1 VIAAGGSRAYSS
13 SDDDRRD
20 AGDAPDFQKPEGP
33 SAMRGSL
40 GGPRV
45 LLRRLREVMA
55 EPVSAQERLDKIVV
69 LIAANMVAEVC
80 SVYVLR
86 VDSTLELYATEG
98 LNRDAVHRTVLGSD
112 EGLVGLV
119 SSQATAINLS
129 NAQAHPAFAYRPE
142 TGEEIYHSFLG
153 VPILRAGNTLGVLV
167 VQNRAKRTYSEEEVE
182 ALQTTAMVLAEMIA
196 SGELSA
202 LALPGA
208 EPAAR
213 RSLHLKG
220 MALSEGIALGHV
232 VLHEPRVVVTN
243 YIADDVPK
251 ELKHLEAAIET
262 LRTDLDQLLEH
273 GDVVEGGE
281 HRDVLEAYRMFA
293 YDTGWA
299 HKLQE
304 AVMTGLTA
312 EAAVERVQ
320 SDTRARMLRQTDP
333 YLRERLHDLDDLA
346 NRLMRQLTG
355 RDHAPSRENLPENAI
370 LVARSM
376 GPAAL
381 LDYDRKRLRGLVLEE
396 GGPQSH
402 VAIVARALGIAAVG
416 EIDNATGIVDPG
428 DAIIVDGTAGDVHL
442 RPLPD
447 MEAAY
452 AERVRLRA
460 RRQQQY
466 AALRDQPCVT
476 KDGEE
481 ITLLINAGLSVD
493 LPHIADTGAAGI
505 GLFRTELQ
513 FMVAPNFPRASEQYA
528 LYRAV
533 LEAADDKPVTF
544 RTLDIGGD
552 KVLPYMRN
560 IEEENPALGWRA
572 IRLGLDRP
580 ALLRTQLRALLRAA
594 GGRSLKI
601 MFPMIATVAE
611 FDQAKE
617 LVERE
622 LTHLRR
628 HGHKLPDAVEVGSM
642 VEVPSL
648 LYQLDE
654 LLEHVDFL
662 SVGSN
667 DLVQFL
673 YAVDRGNPRVSTR
686 FDPLSAP
693 VLRALNDIAARAR
706 AHGKPATVC
715 GELASQPI
723 GALALAAL
731 GYRSLSLTPSA
742 VGPVKALLVDL
753 DASKAAEFLYPLI
766 EKPTAGVPIRA
777 HLEKFAASGG
787 LQL

>member
-1 VIAAGGSRAYSS
+1 MCCASIPPSNSTPPRA
-13 SDDDRRD
+13 
-20 AGDAPDFQKPEGP
+20 
-33 SAMRGSL
+33 
-40 GGPRV
+40 
-45 LLRRLREVMA
+45 
-55 EPVSAQERLDKIVV
+55 
-69 LIAANMVAEVC
+69 
-80 SVYVLR
+80 
-86 VDSTLELYATEG
+86 STA
-98 LNRDAVHRTVLGSD
+98 DAVHRTVMRAD

-119 SSQATAINLS
+119 ASQASAINLS
-129 NAQAHPAFAYRPE
+129 NAQAHPAFSYRPE

-167 VQNRAKRTYSEEEVE
+167 VQNRARRTYSEEEVE

-202 LALPGA
+202 LAPPGA

-213 RSLHLKG
+213 RSVHLKG
-220 MALSEGIALGHV
+220 AALSEGIALGHV

-243 YIADDVPK
+243 YIADDIPK
-251 ELKHLEAAIET
+251 ELKHLEAAVET
-262 LRTDLDQLLEH
+262 LRSNLDELLEH

-293 YDTGWA
+293 YDRGWV
-299 HKLQE
+299 HKLEE

-333 YLRERLHDLDDLA
+333 FLRERLHDLDDLA

-355 RDHAPSRENLPENAI
+355 RDHAPSRESLPENAI

-396 GGPQSH
+396 GGAHSH
-402 VAIVARALGIAAVG
+402 VAIVARALGIPAVG
-416 EIDNATGIVDPG
+416 EVDNATGIADPG
-428 DAIIVDGTAGDVHL
+428 DAVIVDGSTGDLHV

-466 AALRDQPCVT
+466 QALRDRPCVT

-481 ITLLINAGLSVD
+481 VALLLNAGLSVD
-493 LPHIADTGAAGI
+493 LPHIAETGAAGI

-513 FMVAPNFPRASEQYA
+513 FMVASNFPRASEQYA

-533 LEAADDKPVTF
+533 LDAAGDKPVIF

-560 IEEENPALGWRA
+560 VEEENPALGWRA

-580 ALLRTQLRALLRAA
+580 GLLRTQLRALLRAA
-594 GGRSLKI
+594 GSRALKI
-601 MFPMIATVAE
+601 MFPMVATVQE

-628 HGHKLPDAVEVGSM
+628 HGHQLPDEVQVGSM

-667 DLVQFL
+667 DLVQFF
-673 YAVDRGNPRVSTR
+673 YAIDRGNLRVANR
-686 FDPLSAP
+686 FDALSAP
-693 VLRALNDIAARAR
+693 VLRALKDVADKGR
-706 AHGKPATVC
+706 AHNKPVTLC

-723 GALALAAL
+723 GAIALVAI
-731 GYRSLSLTPSA
+731 GYRALSLTPSA
-742 VGPVKALLVDL
+742 VGPVKAALLDL
-753 DASKAAEFLYPLI
+753 DCRKTAAFLCTLI
-766 EKPTAGVPIRA
+766 EKPTGGAPIRA
-777 HLEKFAASGG
+777 QLEEFAGKQG
-787 LQL
+787 LQI

>member
-1 VIAAGGSRAYSS
+1 
-13 SDDDRRD
+13 
-20 AGDAPDFQKPEGP
+20 
-33 SAMRGSL
+33 MRGAL

-80 SVYVLR
+80 SIYVLR
-86 VDSTLELYATEG
+86 GDSTLELYATEG
-98 LNRDAVHRTVLGSD
+98 LKHEAVHQTVLRPD

-119 SSQATAINLS
+119 SSQASAINLS

-153 VPILRAGNTLGVLV
+153 VPVLRAGNTLGVLV
-167 VQNRAKRTYSEEEVE
+167 VQNRARRTYSEEEVE
-182 ALQTTAMVLAEMIA
+182 ALQTTAMVLAEIVA
-196 SGELSA
+196 SGELA
-202 LALPGA
+202 RPGD
-208 EPAAR
+208 ELAAR
-213 RSLHLKG
+213 RPVHIKG
-220 MALSEGIALGHV
+220 AAISDGIALGHV
-232 VLHEPRVVVTN
+232 VLHEPRVIVTN
-243 YIADDVPK
+243 YIADDIQS
-251 ELKHLEAAIET
+251 ELKHLRAAVET
-262 LRTDLDQLLEH
+262 LQANLDELLEH

-281 HRDVLEAYRMFA
+281 HREVLEAYRMFA
-293 YDTGWA
+293 YDRGWV
-299 HKLQE
+299 HKLEE

-333 YLRERLHDLDDLA
+333 FLRERLHDLDDLA

-396 GGPQSH
+396 GGANSH
-402 VAIVARALGIAAVG
+402 VAIVARALGIPTVG
-416 EIDNATGIVDPG
+416 EVDNAAGIADPG
-428 DAIIVDGTAGDVHL
+428 DAIIVDGSAGDLHI

-447 MEAAY
+447 MAAAY

-466 AALRDQPCVT
+466 QALRDRPCVT

-481 ITLLINAGLSVD
+481 VCLMLNAGLTVD

-513 FMVAPNFPRASEQYA
+513 FMVAPNFPRTSEQYT

-533 LEAADDKPVTF
+533 MDAAGDKPVIF

-552 KVLPYMRN
+552 KVLPYMHSV
-560 IEEENPALGWRA
+560 EEENPALGWRA

-580 ALLRTQLRALLRAA
+580 GLLRTQLRALLRAA
-594 GGRSLKI
+594 GSRALRI
-601 MFPMIATVAE
+601 MFPMVSTVAE
-611 FDQAKE
+611 FEQARE

-628 HGHKLPDAVEVGSM
+628 HGHKLPDEVQVGSM

-654 LLEHVDFL
+654 LLECADFL

-673 YAVDRGNPRVSTR
+673 YAVDRGNPRVATR
-686 FDPLSAP
+686 FDALSAP
-693 VLRALNDIAARAR
+693 VLRALKEIADKGR
-706 AHGKPATVC
+706 AHNKPVTLC

-723 GALALAAL
+723 GAIALVAI
-731 GYRSLSLTPSA
+731 GYRGLSLTASA
-742 VGPVKALLVDL
+742 MGPVKAVLLDL
-753 DASKAAEFLYPLI
+753 DSRQAAEFLCPLI
-766 EKPTAGVPIRA
+766 EKPSKGKPIRA
-777 HLEKFAASGG
+777 QLEEFAASQG
-787 LQL
+787 LQI

>member
-1 VIAAGGSRAYSS
+1 
-13 SDDDRRD
+13 
-20 AGDAPDFQKPEGP
+20 
-33 SAMRGSL
+33 M
-40 GGPRV
+40 
-45 LLRRLREVMA
+45 
-55 EPVSAQERLDKIVV
+55 V

-80 SVYVLR
+80 SIYVLR
-86 VDSTLELYATEG
+86 GDSTLELYATEG
-98 LNRDAVHRTVLGSD
+98 LKHEAVHQTVLRPD

-119 SSQATAINLS
+119 SSQASAINLS

-153 VPILRAGNTLGVLV
+153 VPVLRAGNTLGVLV
-167 VQNRAKRTYSEEEVE
+167 VQNRARRTYSEEEVE
-182 ALQTTAMVLAEMIA
+182 ALQTTAMVLAEIVA
-196 SGELSA
+196 SGELA
-202 LALPGA
+202 RPGD
-208 EPAAR
+208 ELAAR
-213 RSLHLKG
+213 RPVHIKG
-220 MALSEGIALGHV
+220 AAISDGIALGHV
-232 VLHEPRVVVTN
+232 VLHEPRVIVTN
-243 YIADDVPK
+243 YIADDIQS
-251 ELKHLEAAIET
+251 ELKHLRAAVET
-262 LRTDLDQLLEH
+262 LQANLDELLEH

-281 HRDVLEAYRMFA
+281 HREVLEAYRMFA
-293 YDTGWA
+293 YDRGWV
-299 HKLQE
+299 HKLEE

-333 YLRERLHDLDDLA
+333 FLRERLHDLDDLA

-396 GGPQSH
+396 GGANSH
-402 VAIVARALGIAAVG
+402 VAIVARALGIPTVG
-416 EIDNATGIVDPG
+416 EVDNAAGIADPG
-428 DAIIVDGTAGDVHL
+428 DAIIVDGTAGDLHI

-447 MEAAY
+447 MAAAY

-466 AALRDQPCVT
+466 QALRDRPCVT

-481 ITLLINAGLSVD
+481 VCLMLNAGLTVD

-513 FMVAPNFPRASEQYA
+513 FMVAPNFPRTSEQYT

-533 LEAADDKPVTF
+533 MDAAGDKPVIF

-552 KVLPYMRN
+552 KVLPYMHSV
-560 IEEENPALGWRA
+560 EEENPALGWRA

-580 ALLRTQLRALLRAA
+580 GLLRTQLRALLRAA
-594 GGRSLKI
+594 GSRALRI
-601 MFPMIATVAE
+601 MFPMVSTVAE
-611 FDQAKE
+611 FEQARE

-628 HGHKLPDAVEVGSM
+628 HGHKLPDEVQVGSM

-654 LLEHVDFL
+654 LLECADFL

-673 YAVDRGNPRVSTR
+673 YAVDRGNPRVATR
-686 FDPLSAP
+686 FDALSAP
-693 VLRALNDIAARAR
+693 VLRALKEIADKGR
-706 AHGKPATVC
+706 AHNKPVTLC

-723 GALALAAL
+723 GAIALVAI
-731 GYRSLSLTPSA
+731 GYRGLSLTASA
-742 VGPVKALLVDL
+742 MGPVKAWLLDL
-753 DASKAAEFLYPLI
+753 NSRKA
-766 EKPTAGVPIRA
+766 V
-777 HLEKFAASGG
+777 
-787 LQL
+787 

>member
-1 VIAAGGSRAYSS
+1 
-13 SDDDRRD
+13 
-20 AGDAPDFQKPEGP
+20 
-33 SAMRGSL
+33 MRGAL

-98 LNRDAVHRTVLGSD
+98 LNRNAVHHTVMRSD

-119 SSQATAINLS
+119 ASQASAINLS
-129 NAQAHPAFAYRPE
+129 NAQAHPAYSYRPE
-142 TGEEIYHSFLG
+142 TGEEIYHSYLG
-153 VPILRAGNTLGVLV
+153 VPVLRAGNTLGVLV
-167 VQNRAKRTYSEEEVE
+167 VQNRARRTYSEEEVE

-202 LALPGA
+202 LAPPGA

-213 RSLHLKG
+213 RSVHLAGK
-220 MALSEGIALGHV
+220 ALSEGIALGHV

-251 ELKHLEAAIET
+251 ELKHLETAVES
-262 LRTDLDQLLEH
+262 LRTQLDELLEH

-293 YDTGWA
+293 YDRGWV
-299 HKLQE
+299 HKLEE

-396 GGPQSH
+396 GGPNSH
-402 VAIVARALGIAAVG
+402 VAIVARALGIAAIGDV
-416 EIDNATGIVDPG
+416 DNATGIADPG
-428 DAIIVDGTAGDVHL
+428 DAIIVDGTSGDLHL

-466 AALRDQPCVT
+466 QALRDIPCVT

-481 ITLLINAGLSVD
+481 FALLINAGLNVD
-493 LPHIADTGAAGI
+493 LPHIADTGAVGI

-513 FMVAPNFPRASEQYA
+513 FMVAPNFPRSSEQFT
-528 LYRAV
+528 LYRSV
-533 LEAADDKPVTF
+533 LDSAGDKPVTF

-594 GGRSLKI
+594 AGRALKI
-601 MFPMIATVAE
+601 MFPMIATVDE
-611 FDQAKE
+611 FEQAKE

-628 HGHKLPDAVEVGSM
+628 HGHKLPEEVEVGSM
-642 VEVPSL
+642 VEVPAL
-648 LYQLDE
+648 LYQLDD
-654 LLEHVDFL
+654 LLERVDFL

-673 YAVDRGNPRVSTR
+673 YAADRGNPRVSNR

-693 VLRALNDIAARAR
+693 VLRALKDIADKCRE
-706 AHGKPATVC
+706 HGKPVTLC
-715 GELASQPI
+715 GELGSQPI
-723 GALALAAL
+723 GAIALAAI

-742 VGPVKALLVDL
+742 MGPVKAMLLEL
-753 DASKAAEFLYPLI
+753 DCRKATAFLCPLI
-766 EKPTAGVPIRA
+766 EKSTGAVPIRA
-777 HLEKFAASGG
+777 QLQKFAAESG
-787 LQL
+787 LQI

>member
-1 VIAAGGSRAYSS
+1 
-13 SDDDRRD
+13 
-20 AGDAPDFQKPEGP
+20 
-33 SAMRGSL
+33 MRGAL

-98 LNRDAVHRTVLGSD
+98 LNRDAVHHTVMRAD

-119 SSQATAINLS
+119 ASQASAINLS
-129 NAQAHPAFAYRPE
+129 NAQAHPAYSYRPE

-167 VQNRAKRTYSEEEVE
+167 VQNRARRTYSEEEVE

-202 LALPGA
+202 LAPPGA

-213 RSLHLKG
+213 RPLHLKG
-220 MALSEGIALGHV
+220 KALSEGIALGHV

-243 YIADDVPK
+243 FIADDIPK
-251 ELKHLEAAIET
+251 ELKHLESAVET
-262 LRTDLDQLLEH
+262 LRTHLDELLEH

-293 YDTGWA
+293 YDRGWV
-299 HKLQE
+299 HKLEE

-333 YLRERLHDLDDLA
+333 FLRERLHDLDDLA

-396 GGPQSH
+396 GGPHSH
-402 VAIVARALGIAAVG
+402 VAIVARALGIPAVG
-416 EIDNATGIVDPG
+416 DIDNATGIVDPG
-428 DAIIVDGTAGDVHL
+428 DAIIVDGSAGDLQV

-466 AALRDQPCVT
+466 QALRDKPCVT
-476 KDGEE
+476 KDGEKV
-481 ITLLINAGLSVD
+481 TLLINAGLTVD

-513 FMVAPNFPRASEQYA
+513 FMVAPNFPRSSEQYA
-528 LYRAV
+528 LYRTV
-533 LEAADDKPVTF
+533 LDAAGDKPVTF

-594 GGRSLKI
+594 GGRALKI
-601 MFPMIATVAE
+601 MFPMIATVGE

-628 HGHKLPDAVEVGSM
+628 HGHKLPAQVEVGSM

-654 LLEHVDFL
+654 LLEHADFL

-673 YAVDRGNPRVSTR
+673 YAVDRGNPRVSGR

-693 VLRALNDIAARAR
+693 VLRALKYIADKGR
-706 AHGKPATVC
+706 AHGKPVTLC

-723 GALALAAL
+723 GALALVAI
-731 GYRSLSLTPSA
+731 GYRALSVTPSA
-742 VGPVKALLVDL
+742 VGPVKAMLLDL
-753 DASKAAEFLYPLI
+753 DCRKTAAFLCSLV
-766 EKPTAGVPIRA
+766 EKSSGGVQIRA
-777 HLEKFAASGG
+777 QLEKFAADHG
-787 LQL
+787 LQM

>member
-1 VIAAGGSRAYSS
+1 
-13 SDDDRRD
+13 
-20 AGDAPDFQKPEGP
+20 
-33 SAMRGSL
+33 MRGAL

-55 EPVSAQERLDKIVV
+55 EPVGAQDRLDRIVV

-86 VDSTLELYATEG
+86 SDATLELYATEG
-98 LNRDAVHRTVLGSD
+98 LKREAVHQTVLGSD

-119 SSQATAINLS
+119 ASQASAINLS
-129 NAQAHPAFAYRPE
+129 NAQAHPAFSYRAE

-153 VPILRAGNTLGVLV
+153 VPVLRAGNTLGVLV
-167 VQNRAKRTYSEEEVE
+167 VQNRARRTYSEEEVE

-196 SGELSA
+196 SGQ
-202 LALPGA
+202 LARPGDQL
-208 EPAAR
+208 AAR
-213 RSLHLKG
+213 QSVHVKG
-220 MALSEGIALGHV
+220 AALSDGIALGHV

-243 YIADDVPK
+243 YIADDVQG
-251 ELKHLEAAIET
+251 ELQHLRAALDT
-262 LRTDLDQLLEH
+262 LRSNLDEMLEH

-293 YDTGWA
+293 HDRGWV
-299 HKLQE
+299 HKLEE
-304 AVMTGLTA
+304 AVLTGLTA

-333 YLRERLHDLDDLA
+333 FLRERLHDLDDLA

-355 RDHAPSRENLPENAI
+355 RDHAPRRESLPENAI

-396 GGPQSH
+396 GGAHSH
-402 VAIVARALGIAAVG
+402 VAIVARALGIPAVG
-416 EIDNATGIVDPG
+416 EIDNATGMADPG
-428 DAIIVDGTAGDVHL
+428 DAIIVDGATGDLHM

-466 AALRDQPCVT
+466 QALRDRPCIT
-476 KDGEE
+476 KDGQEVC
-481 ITLLINAGLSVD
+481 LMINAGLAVD
-493 LPHIADTGAAGI
+493 LPHLADTGAAGI

-513 FMVAPNFPRASEQYA
+513 FMVAPNFPRANEQYA

-533 LEAADDKPVTF
+533 LDAADDKPVVF

-560 IEEENPALGWRA
+560 VEEENPALGWRA

-580 ALLRTQLRALLRAA
+580 GLLRTQLRALLRAA
-594 GGRSLKI
+594 GNRSLKI
-601 MFPMIATVAE
+601 MFPMVAAVAE
-611 FDQAKE
+611 FEQARE

-628 HGHKLPDAVEVGSM
+628 HGHKLPDEVQVGSM

-654 LLEHVDFL
+654 LLERADFL

-673 YAVDRGNPRVSTR
+673 YAIDRGNPRVAAR
-686 FDPLSAP
+686 FDPLSPP
-693 VLRALNDIAARAR
+693 VLRALKDIADRGR
-706 AHGKPATVC
+706 AHNKSVTLC

-723 GALALAAL
+723 GALALAAI
-731 GYRSLSLTPSA
+731 GYRALSLSPSA
-742 VGPVKALLVDL
+742 MGPVKALLLEL
-753 DASKAAEFLYPLI
+753 DCRKAAQFLSPLI
-766 EKPTAGVPIRA
+766 HKTDGGKPIRG
-777 HLEKFAASGG
+777 HLEDFAAQEG
-787 LQL
+787 LQI

>member
-1 VIAAGGSRAYSS
+1 
-13 SDDDRRD
+13 
-20 AGDAPDFQKPEGP
+20 
-33 SAMRGSL
+33 MRGSL

-55 EPVSAQERLDKIVV
+55 EPVSAQDRLDKIVV

-98 LNRDAVHRTVLGSD
+98 LNRDAVHHTVLGSD

-129 NAQAHPAFAYRPE
+129 NAQAHPAFSYRPE

-251 ELKHLEAAIET
+251 ELKHLESAIET
-262 LRTDLDQLLEH
+262 LRTDLDQLLEQ
-273 GDVVEGGE
+273 GDVVDGGE

-293 YDTGWA
+293 YDTGWV

-370 LVARSM
+370 LIARSM

-416 EIDNATGIVDPG
+416 EIDNATGIADPG
-428 DAIIVDGTAGDVHL
+428 DAIIVDGTVGDVHL

-447 MEAAY
+447 LEAAY

-466 AALRDQPCVT
+466 QALRDLPCVT
-476 KDGEE
+476 RDGEE

-513 FMVAPNFPRASEQYA
+513 FMVAPNFPRASEQYS

-533 LEAADDKPVTF
+533 LDAAEDKPVTF

-560 IEEENPALGWRA
+560 VEEENPALGWRA

-580 ALLRTQLRALLRAA
+580 ALLRTQLRALLRAG

-601 MFPMIATVAE
+601 MFPMIAAVAE
-611 FDQAKE
+611 FSQAKA

-654 LLEHVDFL
+654 LLEHADFL

-693 VLRALNDIAARAR
+693 VLRALKDIAEKSREY
-706 AHGKPATVC
+706 GKLATVC

-723 GALALAAL
+723 GALALTAL
-731 GYRSLSLTPSA
+731 GYRSLSLAPSA
-742 VGPVKALLVDL
+742 VGPVKAMLLDL
-753 DASKAAEFLYPLI
+753 DAGKAAEFLYPLI
-766 EKPTAGVPIRA
+766 EKRNPAMPIRA
-777 HLEKFAASGG
+777 HLEKFAADGG

>member
-1 VIAAGGSRAYSS
+1 
-13 SDDDRRD
+13 
-20 AGDAPDFQKPEGP
+20 
-33 SAMRGSL
+33 MRGAL

-98 LNRDAVHRTVLGSD
+98 LKRDAVHQTVMRAD

-119 SSQATAINLS
+119 ASQASPINLS
-129 NAQAHPAFAYRPE
+129 NAQAHPAFSFRPE

-153 VPILRAGNTLGVLV
+153 VPVLRAGNTLGVLV
-167 VQNRAKRTYSEEEVE
+167 VQNRARRTYSEEEVE

-202 LALPGA
+202 LAPPGA

-213 RSLHLKG
+213 RSVHLKG
-220 MALSEGIALGHV
+220 AALSDGIALGHV

-243 YIADDVPK
+243 FIADDIPK
-251 ELKHLEAAIET
+251 ELKHLEAAVET
-262 LRTDLDQLLEH
+262 LRAHLDELLEH

-293 YDTGWA
+293 YDRGWV
-299 HKLQE
+299 HRLEE

-355 RDHAPSRENLPENAI
+355 RDHAPSRESLPENAI
-370 LVARSM
+370 LIARSM

-396 GGPQSH
+396 GGPHSH
-402 VAIVARALGIAAVG
+402 VAIVARALGIPTVG

-428 DAIIVDGTAGDVHL
+428 DAIIVDGSAGDLHI

-460 RRQQQY
+460 RRQLQY
-466 AALRDQPCVT
+466 HELRDKPCVT

-481 ITLLINAGLSVD
+481 VKLLLNAGLSVD

-513 FMVAPNFPRASEQYA
+513 FMVAPSFPRTSEQYT

-533 LEAADDKPVTF
+533 LDAAGEKPVTF

-560 IEEENPALGWRA
+560 VEEENPALGWRA

-580 ALLRTQLRALLRAA
+580 GLLRTQLRALLRAA
-594 GGRSLKI
+594 SSRSLKI
-601 MFPMIATVAE
+601 MFPMIAVVQE
-611 FDQAKE
+611 FDQAKA

-628 HGHKLPDAVEVGSM
+628 HGHKLPDEVEVGSM

-654 LLEHVDFL
+654 LLEHADFL

-673 YAVDRGNPRVSTR
+673 YAVDRGNPRVSGR
-686 FDPLSAP
+686 FDALSAP
-693 VLRALNDIAARAR
+693 VLRALKDIADKSRV
-706 AHGKPATVC
+706 HKKPVTLC

-723 GALALAAL
+723 GALALAAI
-731 GYRSLSLTPSA
+731 GYRALSLTPSA
-742 VGPVKALLVDL
+742 IGPVKALLLDL
-753 DASKAAEFLYPLI
+753 DCRKAAAFLCPLI
-766 EKPTAGVPIRA
+766 EKPNKGATIRVQ
-777 HLEKFAASGG
+777 LEKFAVDHG

>member
-1 VIAAGGSRAYSS
+1 
-13 SDDDRRD
+13 
-20 AGDAPDFQKPEGP
+20 
-33 SAMRGSL
+33 MRGAL

-98 LNRDAVHRTVLGSD
+98 LNRDAVHRTVMRSD

-119 SSQATAINLS
+119 ASQASAINLS
-129 NAQAHPAFAYRPE
+129 NAQAHPAFSYRPE

-167 VQNRAKRTYSEEEVE
+167 VQNRARRTYSEEEVE

-213 RSLHLKG
+213 RSVHLKG
-220 MALSEGIALGHV
+220 SPLSEGIALGHV

-243 YIADDVPK
+243 FIAEDVQK
-251 ELKHLEAAIET
+251 EVARLTSAVDS
-262 LRTDLDQLLEH
+262 LRTNLDEMLEH

-293 YDTGWA
+293 YDRGWA
-299 HKLQE
+299 HKLEE
-304 AVMTGLTA
+304 AVLTGLTA

-333 YLRERLHDLDDLA
+333 FLRERLHDLDDLA

-355 RDHAPSRENLPENAI
+355 RDHAPSRESLPENAI

-396 GGPQSH
+396 GGPHSH
-402 VAIVARALGIAAVG
+402 VAIVARALGIPAVG
-416 EIDNATGIVDPG
+416 EIENATGIVDPG
-428 DAIIVDGTAGDVHL
+428 DAIIVDGSAGDL
-442 RPLPD
+442 QIRPLPD

-452 AERVRLRA
+452 VERVRLRA

-466 AALRDQPCVT
+466 AALRDKPCIT

-481 ITLLINAGLSVD
+481 IVLLLNAGLSVD
-493 LPHIADTGAAGI
+493 LPHIDDTGACGI

-513 FMVAPNFPRASEQYA
+513 FMVAPSFPRSSEQYA

-533 LEAADDKPVTF
+533 LDAAGSKPVTF

-552 KVLPYMRN
+552 KLLPYMRN
-560 IEEENPALGWRA
+560 LEEENPALGWRA

-580 ALLRTQLRALLRAA
+580 GLLRTQLRALLRA
-594 GGRSLKI
+594 GSGRALKI
-601 MFPMIATVAE
+601 MFPMISAVQE

-617 LVERE
+617 FVERE

-628 HGHKLPDAVEVGSM
+628 HGHKLPDEVEVGSM

-654 LLEHVDFL
+654 LLERADFL
-662 SVGSN
+662 SIGSN

-673 YAVDRGNPRVSTR
+673 YAIDRGNPRVSGR
-686 FDPLSAP
+686 FDALSAP
-693 VLRALNDIAARAR
+693 VLRALKDIADKAR
-706 AHGKPATVC
+706 AHRKPATVC

-723 GALALAAL
+723 GALALVAI

-742 VGPVKALLVDL
+742 VGPVKAMLLDL
-753 DASKAAEFLYPLI
+753 HCHKVAAFLSPLI
-766 EKPTAGVPIRA
+766 EKPSGGIPIRA
-777 HLEKFAASGG
+777 QLEKFAAENG
-787 LQL
+787 LQV